1 MIQTHPCKFCKKPVT
16 LSIDDDHA
24 VLADPFGLLRL
35 AACDRCSDYES
46 ARRQV
51 VRNVKRICEL
61 LIQRAVAKDDIE
73 KARESL
79 ETLVKKYMRLY
90 AEYNNLALADYE
102 PQLVDALMGKPTH
115 FGQVLCRIPSLFAQR
130 ALI

>member
-16 LSIDDDHA
+16 VSIDDDYA
-24 VLADPFGLLRL
+24 ALADPFHLLRL
-35 AACDRCSDYES
+35 CSCNRCFDYES

-51 VRNVKRICEL
+51 GRNVKRFCEM
-61 LIQRAVAKDDIE
+61 LIQRSVARDDME
-73 KARESL
+73 KTRESL
-79 ETLVKKYMRLY
+79 EILIKKYMRLY

-102 PQLVDALMGKPTH
+102 PQLVDALMAKPTH